1 MNYNKNEIDHF
12 NKLFPSHTC
21 SSDLQWETSCNRS
34 PTRLSES
41 LWVKM
46 VLSSRSLISL
56 TASLLMRSDW
66 LRELSALKYLNKTL
80 SRDLFWCNDEHG
92 MLRRLSCR
100 SGLILPVIMAH
111 IRCLPVCRWELICW
125 GSHSCRGTVSAT
137 SIASH
142 WTWHCHFGS
151 WITTVSTSCME
162 LNNEIGTL

>member
-1 MNYNKNEIDHF
+1 MIYHF
-12 NKLFPSHTC
+12 NISFIGHTC

-66 LRELSALKYLNKTL
+66 LRELSALKYFNKKL
-80 SRDLFWCNDEHG
+80 SRDLYWCNDEHG
-92 MLRRLSCR
+92 IWRRLNCS
-100 SGLILPVIMAH
+100 SGLLLPVIMTH
-111 IRCLPVCRWELICW
+111 IRCLPISRWELICR
-125 GSHSCRGTVSAT
+125 GSHGSGGTISTT

-151 WITTVSTSCME
+151 GITTVSTSCMQ
-162 LNNEIGTL
+162 LCNKIGISYWM